1 MLFDIDAFLVTTS
14 KHLLPRE
21 GIEKGSWTEDEEQEQ
36 SHPLPDRH
44 AGGGGRAGGGRG
56 RGDPHGSYQEL
67 PSEEGGNNIEASGAK
82 VKRLLSCLIFP
93 FD

>member
-44 AGGGGRAGGGRG
+44 AGGGGRAGGG
-56 RGDPHGSYQEL
+56 
-67 PSEEGGNNIEASGAK
+67 GG
-82 VKRLLSCLIFP
+82 
-93 FD
+93 